1 MSAPGAVSRAAQKL
15 SLAELFAPRLRQPGA
30 VGLKIAAVNR
40 PETAPLLIAEPAHT
54 TDILLVDDSL
64 TDLRLLMDMLMA
76 RRVRVS
82 VAFDGTSGYQQ
93 AVLQQPKLI
102 LLDVHMPTL
111 DGYATCRLL
120 KANPRTQGI
129 PVIFLTAA
137 SDLKE
142 RLQGFALGGVD
153 YIGKPFNEAEVMA
166 RIGVHWQPA
175 PASVPLAPAPEAD
188 AAATLANADAVLTQ
202 AAQKVLRQSL
212 AHPPSLDDLASLIG
226 TNRRKLNHAFGQTC
240 AMPVFAWLREER
252 LRQAKYLVA
261 HTDTPL
267 AMASDYLG
275 FSSPA
280 HFAKAFRERFGCT
293 PRELRGQT
301 QMQHPAEA
309 ADAQA

>member
-1 MSAPGAVSRAAQKL
+1 VT
-15 SLAELFAPRLRQPGA
+15 
-30 VGLKIAAVNR
+30 R
-40 PETAPLLIAEPAHT
+40 PETAPPLIVEPVHS

-76 RRVRVS
+76 RKVRVS
-82 VAFDGTSGYQQ
+82 VAFDGKAGYQQ

-102 LLDVHMPTL
+102 LLDVHIPTL

-120 KANPRTQGI
+120 KAHPRARDI

-137 SDLKE
+137 NDLKE

-175 PASVPLAPAPEAD
+175 PSPTPLGQVPEAD
-188 AAATLANADAVLTQ
+188 TAETLANADAVITQ
-202 AAQKVLRQSL
+202 AAQKVLCQSL

-226 TNRRKLNHAFGQTC
+226 TNRRRLNQAFGQTC

-252 LRQAKYLVA
+252 LRQAKFLVT

-280 HFAKAFRERFGCT
+280 HFGKAFRERFGCT

-301 QMQHPAEA
+301 QTQRAAQESEPDADA
-309 ADAQA
+309 DADADAQA

>member
-1 MSAPGAVSRAAQKL
+1 VT
-15 SLAELFAPRLRQPGA
+15 SL
-30 VGLKIAAVNR
+30 
-40 PETAPLLIAEPAHT
+40 ETAPLSIVDPVHS

-76 RRVRVS
+76 RKVRVS
-82 VAFDGTSGYQQ
+82 VAFDGKAGYQQ
-93 AVLQQPKLI
+93 AVLQHPKLI

-111 DGYATCRLL
+111 DGFATCRLL
-120 KANPRTQGI
+120 KAHPKARDI

-137 SDLKE
+137 NDLKE

-166 RIGVHWQPA
+166 RIGVHWHPEPSA
-175 PASVPLAPAPEAD
+175 TALSPAPEAD
-188 AAATLANADAVLTQ
+188 TPASNANADAVITQ

-212 AHPPSLDDLASLIG
+212 ANPPSLDDLASLIG
-226 TNRRKLNHAFGQTC
+226 TNRRRLNHAFGETC

-252 LRQAKYLVA
+252 LRQAKYLVT

-301 QMQHPAEA
+301 QTHRALEE
-309 ADAQA
+309 ADAKG